1 MKFWIG
7 LFAGMAAGLTVGV
20 LFAPARGAVTRR
32 RIAESAEDL
41 AETSR
46 EKMDDLTRAARRK
59 ARNVSQ
65 MAQEKAQWA
74 SDFAKGKADE
84 IGEAVGSATN
94 AITENFHRMTT

>member
-32 RIAESAEDL
+32 RIADTAEDF

-46 EKMDDLTRAARRK
+46 ERMDDLTRAVKRK
-59 ARNVSQ
+59 ARNASHL
-65 MAQEKAQWA
+65 AHEKVHWA
-74 SDFAKGKADE
+74 SDFAKEKADG
-84 IGEAVGSATN
+84 IGEAVGAATSVI
-94 AITENFHRMTT
+94 AENFHRVNA

>member
-32 RIAESAEDL
+32 RIANSAEEF

-46 EKMDDLTRAARRK
+46 ERMDDMTRAARRK
-59 ARNVSQ
+59 ARNVSNT
-65 MAQEKAQWA
+65 AHEKVQWA
-74 SDFAKGKADE
+74 SDFAKKKADD
-84 IGEAVGSATN
+84 IGEAVGTATN
-94 AITENFHRMTT
+94 AIVENFHRVSA

>member
-32 RIAESAEDL
+32 CIAETAEDL

-46 EKMDDLTRAARRK
+46 EKMDDMTRA
-59 ARNVSQ
+59 
-65 MAQEKAQWA
+65 
-74 SDFAKGKADE
+74 AKGKARDVSHMVRE
-84 IGEAVGSATN
+84 KVQWAKEKAEDLGEAVGAATSAV
-94 AITENFHRMTT
+94 TENFHRMAN

>member
-32 RIAESAEDL
+32 RIADTAEDL

-46 EKMDDLTRAARRK
+46 ERMEDLTRAAKRK

-65 MAQEKAQWA
+65 MAHDKVQQA
-74 SDFAKGKADE
+74 SDFAKEKADN
-84 IGEAVGSATN
+84 IGEAVGAATS
-94 AITENFHRMTT
+94 AITENFHRVTM